1 MKAAVISVLTALGV
15 AVAATASA
23 GCIVVWVDEPSMPK
37 AMIER

>member
-1 MKAAVISVLTALGV
+1 MKAAVFSVLTALGA

-23 GCIVVWVDEPSMPK
+23 GCIVVWVDETSMKK

>member
-1 MKAAVISVLTALGV
+1 MKAVISVLTALGA

>member
-1 MKAAVISVLTALGV
+1 MKAAVISVLTALGA
-15 AVAATASA
+15 AVAASA